1 MALTN
6 TTKKLLHLK
15 VWETLNP
22 LPTNFVAGSFLVSD
36 KTGTHPHRHQTC
48 YAVFG
53 ASAVYS
59 YNIEEDA
66 WVLLPASGIAGA
78 GGAGS
83 CGAYHPKGM
92 LGGSVTSTASAGTT
106 TTATTTRTITRSI
119 TGCKIRCVGGTNV
132 GYESTILRNTT
143 GANAILTFADAAGV
157 AFDATSV
164 FEIFSGSL
172 WYFNGGATIGFR
184 VYDVATNAWSAK
196 SVTGLPASFA
206 TSGRLTQTP
215 AADGAFFTGTA
226 TGGTS
231 TTLVTGSAWT
241 ADVWKNYQLRITGG
255 TGKGQTRVVSANT
268 ATTLTVSAAWT
279 VTPDATSTYS
289 IEGNSDAL
297 YLMGN
302 NAVTLYKYSISGDT
316 WATLAPTA
324 ARAGAPGGG
333 LMTAWIDSAGGDW
346 NSNGVPTSMGQGMF
360 RQNGRYILS
369 FRGAA
374 GNVLDAYDIAANT
387 WISGLSYGNQLETF
401 TVGSS
406 AADRGGNIYISKEAT
421 GRLFVFSVEDWEL
434 RAWSTQV
441 YTATGAAVEGDR
453 MTILPYVDGASV
465 VPFVYTATNTSN
477 ALFRAFDIGV
487 SS

>member
-6 TTKKLLHLK
+6 TTKKALHLK

-22 LPTNFVAGSFLVSD
+22 LPTNFVAGSFFVSD
-36 KTGTHPHRHQTC
+36 KSGVHPHKHSTC

-53 ASAVYS
+53 ASAAYS
-59 YNIEEDA
+59 YNSEDDA
-66 WVLLPASGIAGA
+66 FVLLPASGIAGA

-92 LGGSVTSTASAGTT
+92 LGGSVSSTASAGTT
-106 TTATTTRTITRSI
+106 TTATTTRTIVRSI
-119 TGCKIRCVGGTNV
+119 AGCKVRCVGGTNV
-132 GYESTILRNTT
+132 GFESTILRNTT
-143 GANAILTFADAAGV
+143 GANAVLTFADAAG
-157 AFDATSV
+157 ADFDATSV

-206 TSGRLTQTP
+206 TSGRLVPTP
-215 AADGAFFTGTA
+215 AADGAFFTGAA

-231 TTLVTGSAWT
+231 TTLVTGSAWSV
-241 ADVWKNYQLRITGG
+241 DVWKNYQIRITGG
-255 TGKGQTRVVSANT
+255 TGKGQTRLVSANT
-268 ATTLTVSAAWT
+268 ATTITVSAAWT

-289 IEGNSDAL
+289 IEGDSNAL

-302 NAVTLYKYSISGDT
+302 NAVTLYKYSISGGT
-316 WATLAPTA
+316 WATVAPGA

-333 LMTAWIDSAGGDW
+333 TMSAWIDSAGGDW
-346 NSNGVPTSMGQGMF
+346 DSSGAPTSMGQGMF

-369 FRGAA
+369 FRGGAT
-374 GNVLDAYDIAANT
+374 NILDAYDIAANT
-387 WISGLSYGNQLETF
+387 WLSGLAYGNQLETF

-406 AADRGGNIYISKEAT
+406 AADRGGNVYISKEAT
-421 GRLFVFSVEDWEL
+421 GRIFCFSVEDWEL

-441 YTATGAAVEGDR
+441 YTGTGAAVEGDR
-453 MTILPYVDGASV
+453 LTVRPYVDGANA

-477 ALFRAFDIGV
+477 TLFRAFDVGV
-487 SS
+487 S